1 MNKFIHGG
9 FFANRRT
16 QIMTTVG
23 IMSALCAY
31 LTGESDLIATLQTF
45 IAVGGAYI
53 LHKSKQNKG
62 K

>member
-1 MNKFIHGG
+1 MNKFINGG
-9 FFANRRT
+9 FLSNRRT
-16 QIMTTVG
+16 QIMTLAGVL
-23 IMSALCAY
+23 SAICAY

-45 IAVGGAYI
+45 IAIGGVYL

>member
-1 MNKFIHGG
+1 MASFIHGG

-23 IMSALCAY
+23 IISAVCAY
-31 LTGESDLIATLQTF
+31 LVGDSDIFAVLQSL
-45 IAVGGAYI
+45 IAVGGIYM
-53 LHKSKQNKG
+53 LHKTNKNKG